1 MGQKKNLSILEYSR
15 LTGIKRDN
23 LRFYDRIGLLKPEIR
38 GENGYR
44 YYTRRQ
50 LSSAYLISGL
60 RLLGVGLE
68 DIRHYS
74 AERTPEKMLG
84 LFAEQEAKIQ
94 AEIKKLQE
102 TSEILKLYAD
112 MAREGLRHT
121 EGELTL
127 EQREAEPIFLC
138 PLPPA
143 SSSEDE
149 AEIYAYESAGEQGVN
164 LGYPMGVKIA
174 MKDLICPGESPV
186 YQYYLKAK
194 TTPNTVKPAGLY
206 AVAYGRS
213 NLLEAMDVFE
223 RLIQF
228 IDDQGLVIAGDAYGE
243 FLLDDLAVLEPAQQ
257 FGRIEIQVRQ
267 ADPSE

>member
-102 TSEILKLYAD
+102 TSEILKLYACLLYTSPSC
-112 MAREGLRHT
+112 M
-121 EGELTL
+121 
-127 EQREAEPIFLC
+127 
-138 PLPPA
+138 
-143 SSSEDE
+143 
-149 AEIYAYESAGEQGVN
+149 
-164 LGYPMGVKIA
+164 IA
-174 MKDLICPGESPV
+174 DTFSRSLVTRLIISPV
-186 YQYYLKAK
+186 L
-194 TTPNTVKPAGLY
+194 
-206 AVAYGRS
+206 
-213 NLLEAMDVFE
+213 
-223 RLIQF
+223 
-228 IDDQGLVIAGDAYGE
+228 
-243 FLLDDLAVLEPAQQ
+243 
-257 FGRIEIQVRQ
+257 
-267 ADPSE
+267 

>member
-143 SSSEDE
+143 SFSEDE

-164 LGYPMGVKIA
+164 LGYPMGVKIT

-186 YQYYLKAK
+186 YQYY
-194 TTPNTVKPAGLY
+194 
-206 AVAYGRS
+206 
-213 NLLEAMDVFE
+213 
-223 RLIQF
+223 
-228 IDDQGLVIAGDAYGE
+228 QGLVIAGDAYGE
-243 FLLDDLAVLEPAQQ
+243 FLLDDLAVQEPAQL

-267 ADPSE
+267 ADPLE